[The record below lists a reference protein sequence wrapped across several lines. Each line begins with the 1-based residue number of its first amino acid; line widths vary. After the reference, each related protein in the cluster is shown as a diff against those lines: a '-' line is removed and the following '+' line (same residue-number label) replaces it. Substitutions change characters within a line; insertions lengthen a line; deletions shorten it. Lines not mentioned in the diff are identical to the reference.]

1 MLRRLTSLLQP
12 APSDATPGEQPA
24 EAAAFAGVLA
34 PVAERVLV
42 RPADQTRFA
51 QSQAQFHISGVRDYE
66 FSTTFHDAR
75 PDRVFDRLRWGGQL
89 VFVSTQPREV
99 QQLLGYYRNKP
110 EWLIEHEP
118 ESLVC
123 PRFAKLKA
131 LSGLPLAGAIPG
143 AIAGA
148 IPGALR
154 RLLLEERA
162 YFFVVRKVLIDPVS
176 RLTAKHSYDV
186 RLVRARG
193 KADQRYATDG
203 FVVLKRVPTMEQAID
218 RLKQTCPG
226 VPPERLGI
234 IAEKLVRKVFPIFL
248 TREAAFLKLLQR
260 DLPPELKI
268 KTPRVMS
275 MESDDK
281 GLVRA
286 MSMTWLRQGGP
297 PISQTVFA
305 QQAAEL
311 LRALHEHVGILH
323 LDLRLDNLLVT
334 DDGVC
339 AIDFGSSVRVG
350 EDLSTTTIIET
361 LVREMLQSSQ
371 ITRDLERQRRKQ
383 LIRSEVFADLP
394 YPVSPAFDLFAL
406 ATNMT
411 RPHDNADFKGL
422 VTHDRDS
429 DEGQRFSRLRKR
441 ILKPTKDESPIRDV
455 HDLCVELGVTNDRP
469 TPAPGSTGTAAGR
482 PTDPSA
488 VTLRPV
494 ILTGPTMPK
503 RGRATPKVDTE
514 PGAA

>member
-12 APSDATPGEQPA
+12 APSDAPPGQQPA

-34 PVAERVLV
+34 PVAERVLI
-42 RPADQTRFA
+42 RPADRVRFA
-51 QSQAQFHISGVRDYE
+51 QSQAQFHISGVHDYE

-89 VFVSTQPREV
+89 IFVSTQPREV

-123 PRFAKLKA
+123 PRFEKLKA
-131 LSGLPLAGAIPG
+131 LNQLPLPAS
-143 AIAGA
+143 
-148 IPGALR
+148 LR

-186 RLVRARG
+186 RLVRAQG

-226 VPPERLGI
+226 VPPERLGM

-286 MSMTWLRQGGP
+286 MSMKWLRQGGP
-297 PISQTVFA
+297 PISQTAFA
-305 QQAAEL
+305 QQSAEL
-311 LRALHEHVGILH
+311 LRALHEHVGIMH

-383 LIRSEVFADLP
+383 LIRSEVFAGLP

-441 ILKPTKDESPIRDV
+441 ILKPAKGESPIRSV
-455 HDLCVELGVTNDRP
+455 HDLCVELGVTSDRP
-469 TPAPGSTGTAAGR
+469 TAPGPTR
-482 PTDPSA
+482 PADPSA
-488 VTLRPV
+488 VTLKPV

-503 RGRATPKVDTE
+503 RGRATPKIDTEIDAE